1 MSPFSMSI
9 FFYGLRNIYVPI
21 LYMIFWSLTK
31 KISNKILLIKQNDLQ
46 IIIFLDFVSDKWQ

>member
-31 KISNKILLIKQNDLQ
+31 KISNKISLIKQNDLQ

>member
-1 MSPFSMSI
+1 
-9 FFYGLRNIYVPI
+9 
-21 LYMIFWSLTK
+21 MIFWSLTK